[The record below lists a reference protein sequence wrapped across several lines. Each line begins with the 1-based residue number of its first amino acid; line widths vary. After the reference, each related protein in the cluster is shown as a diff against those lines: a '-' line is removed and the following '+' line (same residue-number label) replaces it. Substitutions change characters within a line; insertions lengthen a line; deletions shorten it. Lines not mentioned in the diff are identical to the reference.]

1 MGNYY
6 LAIDIGASSG
16 RHILAHMD
24 NGQMILEE
32 IWRFENGMKNK
43 NGHLCWDVEHLQ
55 ENIILGIKKCSEI
68 NKIPVSVGIDTWA
81 VDFILLDKDGH
92 AISDAVGY
100 RDSRTTGMD
109 EEVYKIIPLDEL
121 YGRTGIQKQM
131 FNTIYQLMAVKSETP
146 ELMEKADSMLM
157 IPDYFNYILTGNM
170 ACEYTN
176 ATTTQLVDPETK
188 DWDYALIERLGYNK
202 TIFKKIEMPGY
213 VVGEFLPEIQERV
226 GFNCQV
232 VLPATHDTG
241 SAVLS
246 VPTNSDDAV
255 YISSGTWSLMGIER
269 MEADCSMDSMKANFT
284 NEGGYDYRFRY
295 LKNIMGL
302 WMIQSVRHE
311 LNDAYS
317 FAQLCAMAEEVSDF
331 PSRVPAND
339 DMFLA
344 PKSMI
349 CAIQEYC
356 KNSGQPVPNTPG
368 ELSTVIYQSLA
379 DCYGE
384 TVKEIEAISG
394 RTFSKIHVVGGGSN
408 ADYLNQLTAN
418 ATGKVVYAG
427 PGEATS
433 IGNIAAQM
441 LKDGVFNTLEEARTC
456 IFDSFGVKTF
466 QPVK

>member
-32 IWRFENGMKNK
+32 IWRFENGMKKK
-43 NGHLCWDVEHLQ
+43 NGHLCWDVEHLK

-68 NKIPVSVGIDTWA
+68 GKIPVSVGIDTWA
-81 VDFILLDKDGH
+81 VDFILLDKEGN

-100 RDSRTTGMD
+100 RDSRTVGMD

-131 FNTIYQLMAVKSETP
+131 FNTIYQLMAVKCETP
-146 ELMEKADSMLM
+146 ELMGKADSMLM
-157 IPDYFNYILTGNM
+157 IPDYFNYILTGNKV
-170 ACEYTN
+170 CEYTN
-176 ATTTQLVDPETK
+176 ATTTQLVNPETK
-188 DWDYALIERLGYNK
+188 DWDYDLIERLGYNK
-202 TIFKKIEMPGY
+202 NIFEKIEMPGY
-213 VVGEFLPEIQERV
+213 VVGELLPEIAERV

-269 MEADCSMDSMKANFT
+269 MDADCSMDSMKANFT
-284 NEGGYDYRFRY
+284 NEGGYNYRFRY

-311 LNDAYS
+311 LDDAYS

-344 PKSMI
+344 PDSMI
-349 CAIQEYC
+349 KAIQNYC
-356 KNSGQPVPNTPG
+356 AYSNQPIPKTPG

-441 LKDGVFNTLEEARTC
+441 LKDGVFSTLEEARIC